1 MKKVIYALLLSCIIL
16 LAGCFETTQEITINK
31 DGSGMFV
38 NTTDLSKMVG
48 LLKQMGG
55 DSAQKIPNIDTT
67 VSLAGMADSITGLTS
82 EQKKL
87 INQGTMKLTVNMP
100 DEKLLI
106 KLSLPFK
113 KLSDVQTLKD
123 ALPDI
128 SQAALRKLPGTDQ
141 VPAGGGDSDST
152 KIKTFD
158 NFYDMTCTDKMI
170 LKTLNKAKYD
180 EGKNSDYMKSVQ
192 QMSDMGSP
200 ITANYVI
207 NLPRPAKKVEGKAVK
222 LSDDKKKVTLTATS
236 DDFFNDPTKFE
247 YRIEY

>member
-1 MKKVIYALLLSCIIL
+1 
-16 LAGCFETTQEITINK
+16 
-31 DGSGMFV
+31 MFV
-38 NTTDLSKMVG
+38 NTTDLGKMVG

-55 DSAQKIPNIDTT
+55 DSAQNIPNTDTT
-67 VSLAGMADSITGLTS
+67 ISLAGIADSISGLTS
-82 EQKKL
+82 EQRKL
-87 INQGTMKLTVNMP
+87 INQGTMRLTVNMQ

-113 KLSDVQTLKD
+113 KLSDIQSLKEALPEISEATLK
-123 ALPDI
+123 
-128 SQAALRKLPGTDQ
+128 KLPGTDQ
-141 VPAGGGDSDST
+141 MSPGTGDNDST

-158 NFYDMTCTDKMI
+158 NFYDMTFTDKLI
-170 LKTLNKAKYD
+170 TKTLNKTKYD
-180 EGKNSDYMKSVQ
+180 QGKSGDYMKSVQ

-200 ITANYVI
+200 ITANYII

-222 LSDDKKKVTLTATS
+222 LSDDKKKVSLTVTS